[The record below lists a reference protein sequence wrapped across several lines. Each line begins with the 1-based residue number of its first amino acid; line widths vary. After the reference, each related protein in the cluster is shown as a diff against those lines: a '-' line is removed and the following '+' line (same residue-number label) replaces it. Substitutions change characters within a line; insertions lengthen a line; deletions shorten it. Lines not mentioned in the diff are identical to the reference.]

1 MSVTLNRRL
10 AILHKESNESIF
22 HTESNESILHTES
35 NESILHTESNESI
48 LHRES
53 NESILH
59 WESNES
65 ENTGDIPSIFL
76 RNYSKLRV
84 QIPRNLTQIKTK
96 LK

>member
-1 MSVTLNRRL
+1 MGAN

-22 HTESNESILHTES
+22 HMESNESILHTES

-53 NESILH
+53 NES
-59 WESNES
+59 

-76 RNYSKLRV
+76 RNYTKLRV
-84 QIPRNLTQIKTK
+84 QIPRNLTQIKTE